1 MSGRRRL
8 TDEEHALW
16 KGVTRSVAELRRRRR
31 TKAEPPKAQDDN
43 PPGREAPKPVR
54 PAKLKIPA
62 VVPAP
67 PAPPPPVAAL
77 ERRLKQRIVRGTQAI
92 DDRIDLHGMTQAQ
105 AHAALARF
113 LRMAQAKGARI
124 VLVITGKGGA
134 PRGDFGE
141 ERGVL
146 KRQVPLWLRQAEF
159 RVAVIGFETAG
170 VAHGGE
176 GALYVRLRKARR
188 E

>member
-16 KGVTRSVAELRRRRR
+16 QGVTRSVAELRRRR
-31 TKAEPPKAQDDN
+31 TKTLPPEADDA
-43 PPGREAPKPVR
+43 PPRDAPKPAR
-54 PAKLKIPA
+54 QAKPRTP
-62 VVPAP
+62 VAP
-67 PAPPPPVAAL
+67 PAPAAPPPVAAL
-77 ERRLKQRIVRGTQAI
+77 DRRLKQRIARGTHAI
-92 DDRIDLHGMTQAQ
+92 DARIDLHGMTQAQ

-113 LRMAQAKGARI
+113 LRGSQAKGARI

-134 PRGDFGE
+134 SRGDFGE

-146 KRQVPLWLRQAEF
+146 KRQVPMWLKGAEF
-159 RVAVIGFETAG
+159 RAVVIGFETAG

-176 GALYVRLRKARR
+176 GALYVRLRKPRR
-188 E
+188 SDG

>member
-1 MSGRRRL
+1 MSGKRRL
-8 TDEEHALW
+8 TDAEHALW
-16 KGVTRSVAELRRRRR
+16 KGVTRSVAELRRRR
-31 TKAEPPKAQDDN
+31 TKAEPAKARDDE
-43 PPGREAPKPVR
+43 PPPSEAPKPPR
-54 PAKLKIPA
+54 LAKLKMPA
-62 VVPAP
+62 VPAP

-77 ERRLKQRIVRGTQAI
+77 ERRLKQRIARGTQAI

-113 LRMAQAKGARI
+113 LRMSQAKGARI

-134 PRGDFGE
+134 PRDDFGE

-146 KRQVPLWLRQAEF
+146 KRQVPMWLRGAEF
-159 RVAVIGFETAG
+159 RAAVIGFETAG
-170 VAHGGE
+170 AAHGGD

>member
-1 MSGRRRL
+1 MSGKRRL

-16 KGVTRSVAELRRRRR
+16 QGVTRSVAELRRRR
-31 TKAEPPKAQDDN
+31 TKTPPAEAEEATPRD
-43 PPGREAPKPVR
+43 APKPPR
-54 PAKLKIPA
+54 PAKLRAPA
-62 VVPAP
+62 APAAP
-67 PAPPPPVAAL
+67 AAPPPPVAAL
-77 ERRLKQRIVRGTQAI
+77 DRRLKQRIARGTHAI
-92 DDRIDLHGMTQAQ
+92 DDRIDLHGLTQAQ

-113 LRMAQAKGARI
+113 LRLSQAKGASI

-134 PRGDFGE
+134 PRGDLGE

-146 KRQVPLWLRQAEF
+146 KRQVPMWLKGSEF
-159 RVAVIGFETAG
+159 RAAVIGFETAG

-188 E
+188 D

>member
-1 MSGRRRL
+1 MSGKRRL

-16 KGVTRSVAELRRRRR
+16 QGVTRSVAELRRRRS
-31 TKAEPPKAQDDN
+31 KALPPEADDA
-43 PPGREAPKPVR
+43 PPGDAPKPAR
-54 PAKLKIPA
+54 QAKSRTSA
-62 VVPAP
+62 TPAP
-67 PAPPPPVAAL
+67 PATPPPPVAVL
-77 ERRLKQRIVRGTQAI
+77 DRRLKQRIARGTHAI
-92 DDRIDLHGMTQAQ
+92 DARIDLHGMTQVE

-113 LRMAQAKGARI
+113 LRNSQAKGARI

-134 PRGDFGE
+134 PRGDLGE

-146 KRQVPLWLRQAEF
+146 KRQVPMWLKGSEF
-159 RVAVIGFETAG
+159 RSAVIGFETAG
-170 VAHGGE
+170 IAHGGE